1 MKNRSVAYKARADIY
16 NTIEHAGQSLNQTTL
31 ATIDPVTTIS
41 VLPPGPTNYHSS
53 LSPRREGP
61 SFMSIPVRQNS
72 SVFSS
77 NLGNIH
83 FDEERI
89 RL

>member
-1 MKNRSVAYKARADIY
+1 MKNRSVAHRSKADIY

-41 VLPPGPTNYHSS
+41 VLPHGNLGTYYHSS

-61 SFMSIPVRQNS
+61 SFISVPVR
-72 SVFSS
+72 
-77 NLGNIH
+77 
-83 FDEERI
+83 
-89 RL
+89 